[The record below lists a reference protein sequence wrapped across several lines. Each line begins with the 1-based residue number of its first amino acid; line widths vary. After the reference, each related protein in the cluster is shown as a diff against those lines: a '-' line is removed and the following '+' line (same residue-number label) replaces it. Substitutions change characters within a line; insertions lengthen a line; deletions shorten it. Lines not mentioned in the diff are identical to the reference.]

1 MHSKPSPAAPA
12 TPWPRMIA
20 LLDMNA
26 FFASLEQL
34 DNPYW
39 RGRPVAVTNGLKGTC
54 CITSSYEARAFG
66 VKTAMHLKEARR
78 LCPGLIQAPARP
90 ERYAE
95 VSTKIMAAIQEIAPD
110 IEVFSVDE
118 AFLDLTHCQTYYHH
132 DPLAI
137 GRLMKQKVFE
147 VSGLLCSVGI
157 SGDKTTAKWAAKQHK
172 PNGLTIIEPWRAE
185 EALSKVPVTELCG
198 IKAGIGGFLELRG
211 VKLCGDMKKLPISE
225 LGRRFGNPG
234 RRIWLMA
241 QAKDPDEL
249 HQEVKAPK
257 TIGHGKVIPPNT
269 RDGEVLRT
277 YLMHMA
283 MKLGRRL
290 RKYNFEAQLFS
301 VGMLADGGWLGG
313 RYKTASPTDDGTA
326 VFQLCRAFL
335 ETRWQGQGVFQVHV
349 GALDPKPARVQQDFF
364 IQADPKRVR
373 INAAIDRINIRF
385 GEFAIYPAPLLHRST
400 MPNVISPAWKPF
412 GHRETI
418 TY

>member
-1 MHSKPSPAAPA
+1 
-12 TPWPRMIA
+12 MIA
-20 LLDMNA
+20 LMDMNA

-34 DNPYW
+34 DNPHW

-54 CITSSYEARAFG
+54 CITSSYEARTFG

-95 VSTKIMAAIQEIAPD
+95 VSTKIMTAMKDIAPD

-118 AFLDLTHCQTYYHH
+118 AFLDLTHCQNYYHH
-132 DPLAI
+132 DAPGI
-137 GRLMKQKVFE
+137 GRLIKRTVFD

-157 SGDKTTAKWAAKQHK
+157 SGDKTTAKWCAKQHK
-172 PNGLTIIEPWRAE
+172 PNGLTIVEPWRAE
-185 EALSKVPVTELCG
+185 EVLSKVPVTDLCG
-198 IKAGIGGFLELRG
+198 IKAGIGGFLEQRG
-211 VKLCGDMKKLPISE
+211 VKLCGDMKRLPISE

-241 QAKDPDEL
+241 QAKDPDGL
-249 HQEVKAPK
+249 HQEVKPPK
-257 TIGHGKVIPPNT
+257 TIAHGKVIPPNT
-269 RDGEVLRT
+269 KDRETLLV

-290 RKYNFEAQLFS
+290 RKYDFDAQLFS
-301 VGMLADGGWLGG
+301 VGLHTEVGWIGG
-313 RYKTASPTDDGTA
+313 RYKTVGPTDDGWA
-326 VFQLCRAFL
+326 VFHLCRDFL
-335 ETRWQGQGVFQVHV
+335 QTRWRGEGVFQVHV
-349 GALDPKPARVQQDFF
+349 GALDPKPARRQQDFF
-364 IQADPKRVR
+364 IQADDKRRR
-373 INAAIDRINIRF
+373 INAAVDRINTRF
-385 GEFAIYPAPLLHRST
+385 GEFAICPAPLLHRST

-418 TY
+418 AY